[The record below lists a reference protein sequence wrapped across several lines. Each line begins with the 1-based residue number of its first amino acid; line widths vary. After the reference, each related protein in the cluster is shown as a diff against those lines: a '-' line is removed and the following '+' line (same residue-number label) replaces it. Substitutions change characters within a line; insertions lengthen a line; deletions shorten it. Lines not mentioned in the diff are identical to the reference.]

1 MGRVQEKGL
10 RKESGKG
17 SWHTEQRASQRQPPG
32 EGRALCS
39 PSQQ

>member
-17 SWHTEQRASQRQPPG
+17 SWHAEQRASLKGP
-32 EGRALCS
+32 LLS
-39 PSQQ
+39 PVLFFSVTS